1 MELLKIEKKCPYC
14 GETQYMNIK
23 SYANHVRWCKKNPKY
38 EEILQNT
45 KEKMHNH
52 RKRKEYTC
60 NCVICNN
67 EYKVYVTLKRVLTF
81 KGEGCK

>member
-45 KEKMHNH
+45 KEKNA
-52 RKRKEYTC
+52 
-60 NCVICNN
+60 
-67 EYKVYVTLKRVLTF
+67 
-81 KGEGCK
+81 